1 MQFCILLQCA
11 RVNFNKLQNCPKMKK
26 HSIVADVLAA
36 TICILLLPGCSGDK
50 EQNVLSGQE
59 KKDGWTLLFDGK
71 TMNGWHL
78 FNRGIIPSAWS
89 VDSGRLICNPHAK
102 DVKHGDLVTDK
113 VFQDFD
119 LQFDWK
125 ISKAGNSGLFIN
137 VLERPDLGTTFSTGE
152 EYQLLD
158 DRNVPS
164 EYLGNL
170 SHKAASIFGV
180 VPNTSNSVPK
190 SSEWNHS
197 RILQQNGAVTFW
209 LNDVLTVQVDLKS
222 ELWKSLVAASS
233 LRKYPE
239 FGVALNGHLAL
250 QDWTNGVA
258 FRNIKLRE
266 LGQPDQVTQP
276 GQVTQPD
283 SAISQAASDR
293 MERSVP
299 GAEKQKFTDT
309 IQLEA
314 NENMRFD
321 KELFKVH
328 TGKKITLIFKN
339 TSVTA
344 NTSMSHNVVILKPG
358 IDLADF
364 ADAARNAPNEQYVP
378 SSVMELIIAHTRL
391 VAGGQSDQVEFTISQ
406 TGVYPFICSFPGHW
420 GTMQGKIVAE

>member
-1 MQFCILLQCA
+1 M
-11 RVNFNKLQNCPKMKK
+11 NFRTAQKMKK
-26 HSIVADVLAA
+26 HSIVSGILALA
-36 TICILLLPGCSGDK
+36 ICILFLPGCSGDK
-50 EQNVLSGQE
+50 EQNVLSDQE

-78 FNRGIIPSAWS
+78 FNRGSIPSAWS

-137 VLERPDLGTTFSTGE
+137 VQERPDLGTTFSTGE

-180 VPNTSNSVPK
+180 VPNNSNSVPK
-190 SSEWNHS
+190 SGEWNHS

-222 ELWKSLVAASS
+222 EPWKSLVAASS
-233 LRKYPE
+233 LSKYPE
-239 FGVALNGHLAL
+239 FGVALNGHFAL

-258 FRNIKLRE
+258 FRNIKLKQ
-266 LGQPDQVTQP
+266 LGQSAGDQQSA
-276 GQVTQPD
+276 GNQVAQRD
-283 SAISQAASDR
+283 SAKSQAALDS

-299 GAEKQKFTDT
+299 GAGKQQFTDT
-309 IQLEA
+309 IQLQA

-328 TGKKITLIFKN
+328 TGKKITLIFAN
-339 TSVTA
+339 TSAPA

-364 ADAARNAPNEQYVP
+364 ADAARNAPKEQYVP
-378 SSVMELIIAHTRL
+378 SSVTELIIAHTKL
-391 VAGGQSDQVEFTISQ
+391 VAGGGSDQVEFTISQ
-406 TGVYPFICSFPGHW
+406 PGVYPFICSFPGHW